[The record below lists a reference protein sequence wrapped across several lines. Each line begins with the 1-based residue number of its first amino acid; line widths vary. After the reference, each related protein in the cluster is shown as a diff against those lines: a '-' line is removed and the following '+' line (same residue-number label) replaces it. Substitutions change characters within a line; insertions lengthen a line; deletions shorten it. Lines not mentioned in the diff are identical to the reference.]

1 MKNTIGQ
8 NIAYF
13 RKKAGMTQEELSE
26 KMAVTAQAVSKWEND
41 LSYPDLSCVA
51 ALAKI
56 LGTTADGIL
65 YGETAVAKVEL
76 AENGH
81 VEKRMMVIS
90 VKGSKDVVCVR
101 LPVALLLR
109 SHASGNLGAVLGDEV
124 AARYM
129 ESVLEI
135 IESGTVGTVLEV
147 HTEDTDVRIEVTE
160 YEN

>member
-13 RKKAGMTQEELSE
+13 RRKAGMTQEELSE

-41 LSYPDLSCVA
+41 LSYPDLACVA
-51 ALAKI
+51 DLAKI

-65 YGETAVAKVEL
+65 YGESAVPKVEL
-76 AENGH
+76 AETDH

-90 VKGSKDVVCVR
+90 VKVNGAKELVNVR
-101 LPVALLLR
+101 LPVALILK
-109 SHASGNLGAVLGDEV
+109 AYESGKLGMLLGD
-124 AARYM
+124 AAEQV
-129 ESVLEI
+129 ESVVEI
-135 IESGTVGTVLEV
+135 IKAGTVGTVLEV
-147 HTEDTDVRIEVTE
+147 HTEDTDVSIEVTE